1 MQHLLNQNKT
11 IVILIH
17 HENTKSLK
25 DFSRQPTSAKKSVWS
40 VNTHCTLKK
49 KSKIFMCMEQRE
61 MKMYILKNFSICL
74 FFLSS
79 SKSSNKSNVSPD
91 SFHWKERG
99 FGKKP
104 QSTKTHPCVV
114 KTDTWVTH
122 RVFSQVKDAVCGL
135 FWSLSRVW
143 PCDPMDHSPPGSAVH
158 GILQARI
165 LV

>member
-1 MQHLLNQNKT
+1 
-11 IVILIH
+11 
-17 HENTKSLK
+17 
-25 DFSRQPTSAKKSVWS
+25 
-40 VNTHCTLKK
+40 
-49 KSKIFMCMEQRE
+49 MEQRE

-114 KTDTWVTH
+114 KMDTWVTH

-135 FWSLSRVW
+135 FWSLSHVR
-143 PCDPMDHSPPGSAVH
+143 PCDPMDHSLPGSSVH
-158 GILQARI
+158 GIFQARVLEWGAI
-165 LV
+165 AFSDI